1 MGPPR
6 ASYHALC
13 ENGPD
18 NAQTEGGFAMAR
30 KIGGYLRPA
39 AAAQYLGIPVQEVQQ
54 MIESEELPRMKINGE
69 WRVPVDQLEAW
80 LDEEVS
86 EAELKTLAQHIEDV
100 DEGDV
105 EEIVQEEGQ
114 DEASSSKGND

>member
-1 MGPPR
+1 
-6 ASYHALC
+6 
-13 ENGPD
+13 
-18 NAQTEGGFAMAR
+18 MAR

-39 AAAQYLGIPVQEVQQ
+39 AAAQYLGIPVQEVEK

-100 DEGDV
+100 DEGEV
-105 EEIVQEEGQ
+105 EEIVQEESQ

>member
-1 MGPPR
+1 
-6 ASYHALC
+6 
-13 ENGPD
+13 
-18 NAQTEGGFAMAR
+18 MAR

-39 AAAQYLGIPVQEVQQ
+39 AAAQYLGIPVQEVEQ

-100 DEGDV
+100 DESDV
-105 EEIVQEEGQ
+105 EEIVQEERQ

>member
-1 MGPPR
+1 MV
-6 ASYHALC
+6 
-13 ENGPD
+13 
-18 NAQTEGGFAMAR
+18 R

-39 AAAQYLGIPVQEVQQ
+39 AAAQYLGIPVQEVEK
-54 MIESEELPRMKINGE
+54 MIEGEELPRMKINGE

-100 DEGDV
+100 DEDDV
-105 EEIVQEEGQ
+105 EEIVQEESQ

>member
-1 MGPPR
+1 
-6 ASYHALC
+6 
-13 ENGPD
+13 
-18 NAQTEGGFAMAR
+18 MAR

>member
-1 MGPPR
+1 
-6 ASYHALC
+6 
-13 ENGPD
+13 
-18 NAQTEGGFAMAR
+18 MAR

-39 AAAQYLGIPVQEVQQ
+39 AAAQYLGIPVQEVEQ

-100 DEGDV
+100 DESDV
-105 EEIVQEEGQ
+105 EEIVQEECQ